1 MAAVADPLNPYIA
14 GSPVTDAKM
23 FFGREDIFDWIQHS
37 LAGQFADHILVI
49 HGQRRVGKTSVLK
62 QLPHRLPDRYI
73 PVFFDLQGRTRTT
86 LDRFLWWLARE
97 IVRVLKQDR
106 ELILPLPEQEAFA
119 QDLEYLESHFL
130 PELRRQLPDHTLLLT
145 FDEFDT
151 LEEVEARETLG
162 QPLTETLRRLMG
174 REGLNF
180 IFSIGSSG
188 RKLENMQ
195 ASYTEFFKAALYKKV
210 SFLGQRE
217 AYNLITRPVEG
228 VLEYQA
234 EAGRAIYEITSGHPY
249 FTQLVCHELFALCQR
264 TGQRT
269 VGPADVSG
277 VLDDVVERGTVNL
290 KFVWD
295 EAGELERWSLA
306 GLAHSRGESDSRALG
321 DFLRKQRVRFS
332 PPDLEAALIHLREK
346 DVVTEQNAFV
356 NQLLRRWL
364 QRNRPLEQVREEL
377 TEVNPIANRYIEI
390 GLEYLDSG
398 LHEKAIQ
405 SFQEALEVDT
415 DNLPALVHIGQ
426 AHLRQQAYAEAV
438 SQFEQALS
446 LDEEDVTARAGLCQ
460 AHLALGDLASTR
472 GKVKEAQRSYQQ
484 ILAINPEHT
493 DARQRMAD
501 IYRQQAERSLQAHKD
516 EEALSAFRQAL
527 GYTPEDQ
534 ELEARVREVQQQK
547 RAAVLATLR
556 ERSDQALREQ
566 RWEQAVAALEEAQAL
581 QPDDPDLLGEL
592 AEARSGLRKSQQ
604 AAALGRAGNLEK
616 AERWDEAFQAWGEY
630 LALEPEDREAA
641 QGEIARVEKARSV
654 AQSYAR
660 AQSALAKKDYDS
672 AVSLL
677 KAIVVEDEGYKDAS
691 RLMAQA
697 IELRRARR
705 RIWQSNWVRLGIA
718 GVVLAGLAGLS
729 LWAWP
734 RISAQPETLA
744 APTAADAA
752 PSGAAPTQTSRPAA
766 AVASPTSRPTP
777 TAIPL
782 AWSRL
787 SSGQFLPRDGITAI
801 LFDPNDAA
809 VLYVGTANAGIY
821 KSIDAGQSW
830 QPSHSG
836 LGGARITALVIDP
849 QNPSVLYAGVSNAAG
864 AVYKTSNGGASW
876 EISLAC
882 EDSQG
887 RYCDPRI
894 AADSLNSRHMYAAIW
909 EVLYETVD
917 GGEDWTKVKTSACPE
932 FAQLSADPSDGITI
946 YAVGFTSDVCSGGFF
961 RSMDGGRTWKIEES
975 ARAFHDT
982 LIVEP
987 GPEVRI
993 FVRGVDGQ
1001 TRVSVDRG
1009 ASWEQL
1015 PFQDR
1020 TPIGIE
1026 PQGGALAVTEGRV
1039 WKTTDAGQTWRDLGG
1054 APITDIQ
1061 LLVVSPDDPQVIFAG
1076 GQGLA
1081 ASMDGGS
1088 NWVDR
1093 NAGLPA
1099 SAVELKLDPSASS
1112 TLFIPRMGQ
1121 WLNQCGELHRSLD
1134 GGRSWAAVSD
1144 QGCRLLFDADGETI
1158 YQFLPETL
1166 YRSADGGATW
1176 ESLPLPFQ
1184 ADRVA
1189 SHPGREGF
1197 LFGFPWGGESVMT
1210 STDRGETWQRFPDQ
1224 TVESMQSVSLF
1235 FDPVRAEVAYLA
1247 PHYGAYRSEDS
1258 GQTWTP
1264 CDFDITW
1271 TSVTDSR
1278 WAIDPR
1284 DSQHIF
1290 VARLDPG
1297 LWTSTDGCR
1306 GWQGVSSFPTVMVN
1320 SLAIDPARPDTLYAG
1335 TQAGAYVSFDGG
1347 MTWGEIND
1355 GLLGATVVY
1364 SIAIDPQGNVYAA
1377 TPYGIF
1383 ELVR

>member
-62 QLPHRLPDRYI
+62 QLPHRLPSRYI

-106 ELILPLPEQEAFA
+106 ELILPLPEQEAFSR
-119 QDLEYLESHFL
+119 DLEYLESHFL
-130 PELRRQLPDHTLLLT
+130 PELRRLLPDHTLLLT

-234 EAGRAIYEITSGHPY
+234 EAVRAIYEITSGHPY

-306 GLAHSRGESDSRALG
+306 GLAHSRGELDSRALG

-346 DVVTEQNAFV
+346 DVLTEQNAFV

-501 IYRQQAERSLQAHKD
+501 LSRQQAEKALAGGKD
-516 EEALSAFRQAL
+516 EEALSAFAQAL
-527 GYTPEDQ
+527 AFTPEDQ
-534 ELEARVREVQQQK
+534 ALEARVREVREQK
-547 RAAVLATLR
+547 RAAVLGALR

-566 RWEQAVAALEEAQAL
+566 RWEQAAAALQDALAL
-581 QPDDPDLLGEL
+581 QPDDPDLLGKL

-604 AAALGRAGNLEK
+604 AAARTRAGGFAK
-616 AERWDEAFQAWGEY
+616 AERWEEALAAWGEY
-630 LALEPEDREAA
+630 LAFEPEDRDAA

-660 AQSALAKKDYDS
+660 AQAALAKKDYDN

-691 RLMAQA
+691 RLMAEA

-734 RISAQPETLA
+734 RLSTSPEATA
-744 APTAADAA
+744 APTAAVAA
-752 PSGAAPTQTSRPAA
+752 PSAAAPTQTSRPAVA
-766 AVASPTSRPTP
+766 AASPTAPP

-782 AWSRL
+782 SWARL
-787 SSGQFLPRDGITAI
+787 SSGQFLPRDRVTAI
-801 LFDPNDAA
+801 VIDPVDPG
-809 VLYVGTANAGIY
+809 LIYVGTENAGVY
-821 KSIDAGQSW
+821 KSIDGGPSW
-830 QPSHSG
+830 QPAHSG
-836 LGGARITALVIDP
+836 LQRATVLSLVMDP
-849 QNPSVLYAGVSNAAG
+849 VNPAILYAGTELDG
-864 AVYKTSNGGASW
+864 VYKSEDRAQSW
-876 EISLAC
+876 RAVSSGIELPGWN
-882 EDSQG
+882 DVG
-887 RYCDPRI
+887 V
-894 AADSLNSRHMYAAIW
+894 AAIDRQNSQH
-909 EVLYETVD
+909 LYYTHGFGLFETVD
-917 GGEDWTKVKTSACPE
+917 GGEGWRLTTAATCPE
-932 FAQLSADPSDGITI
+932 YHQNLVLHPLDGQIL
-946 YAVGFTSDVCSGGFF
+946 F
-961 RSMDGGRTWKIEES
+961 
-975 ARAFHDT
+975 
-982 LIVEP
+982 LQ
-987 GPEVRI
+987 
-993 FVRGVDGQ
+993 GVDSGSGCLDG
-1001 TRVSVDRG
+1001 VY
-1009 ASWEQL
+1009 AS
-1015 PFQDR
+1015 R
-1020 TPIGIE
+1020 
-1026 PQGGALAVTEGRV
+1026 
-1039 WKTTDAGQTWRDLGG
+1039 
-1054 APITDIQ
+1054 
-1061 LLVVSPDDPQVIFAG
+1061 
-1076 GQGLA
+1076 
-1081 ASMDGGS
+1081 
-1088 NWVDR
+1088 
-1093 NAGLPA
+1093 
-1099 SAVELKLDPSASS
+1099 
-1112 TLFIPRMGQ
+1112 
-1121 WLNQCGELHRSLD
+1121 D
-1134 GGRSWAAVSD
+1134 GGRSWELSLGTEPHDGWVALAIDDVDGSRLYASDRGQLYGSQDGGASWRVVLDHPCDVVAFGPGASQVAYCAFGGRVQETRDSGATWRLLQNADVTAIAVSPTDPQSIWAGGSGLLYSGDGGTSWSERSGGLGAGHGALRIDPSDSSVLYLETSAGGLYRSTVEGQRWELIGD
-1144 QGCRLLFDADGETI
+1144 QGRKQSFDLSPG
-1158 YQFLPETL
+1158 TL
-1166 YRSADGGATW
+1166 YRAGVEGILSSSDHGDTWTTIQVPEGSTFVGTNLRRPGALYAVTFQWNAEGPIYVSADNGRTW
-1176 ESLPLPFQ
+1176 SEKFGY
-1184 ADRVA
+1184 V
-1189 SHPGREGF
+1189 PG
-1197 LFGFPWGGESVMT
+1197 GFPTVSVGSGAGERVYLVGDAWSMT
-1210 STDRGETWQRFPDQ
+1210 RSDDAGETWQRCADIGYAA
-1224 TVESMQSVSLF
+1224 
-1235 FDPVRAEVAYLA
+1235 R
-1247 PHYGAYRSEDS
+1247 YGSPL
-1258 GQTWTP
+1258 T
-1264 CDFDITW
+1264 
-1271 TSVTDSR
+1271 
-1278 WAIDPR
+1278 IDPR
-1284 DSQHIF
+1284 DDDLLYLA
-1290 VARLDPG
+1290 ARVDGVLVSRNGCEAWGPSNGG
-1297 LWTSTDGCR
+1297 LGSA
-1306 GWQGVSSFPTVMVN
+1306 FVN
-1320 SLAIDPARPDTLYAG
+1320 SIAIDPANPDTLYAG
-1335 TQAGAYVSFDGG
+1335 TDSGAYVSFDGG
-1347 MTWGEIND
+1347 ESWGEING

-1364 SIAIDPQGNVYAA
+1364 SIVVDPEGAVYAA
-1377 TPYGIF
+1377 TPYGVF
-1383 ELVR
+1383 RLER